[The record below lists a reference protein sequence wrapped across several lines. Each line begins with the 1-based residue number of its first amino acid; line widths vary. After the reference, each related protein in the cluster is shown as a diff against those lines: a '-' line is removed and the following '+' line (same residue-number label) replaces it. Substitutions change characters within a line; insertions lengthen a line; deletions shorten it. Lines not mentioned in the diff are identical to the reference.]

1 MRLRPI
7 RLTVESHPVG
17 SAFTWSYPNSDGNI
31 YVIPTY
37 ALTVVGRSE
46 SNVEVRRVFEV
57 LRFGV
62 HRTVGNPEP
71 RVVGI
76 SQHDSYVIR
85 RWIPTYK
92 VHSFPSREDGAW
104 QVHGNYL
111 IHDGP
116 DDPRT
121 QLYATAGCIEICGG
135 PSGFVAFNQF
145 IVALAGSTKSSFD
158 LQLMDVAQSG
168 CMSITYLPARLPPV
182 MLRSNQ

>member
-1 MRLRPI
+1 MSLRKI
-7 RLTVESHPVG
+7 QLAVESRPVG
-17 SAFTWSYPNSDGNI
+17 TAYTWSYPNSDGKV

-37 ALTVVGRSE
+37 RLTVDGHDSAGAP
-46 SNVEVRRVFEV
+46 VRRLFDV

-62 HRTVGNPEP
+62 HRTQGNPTP
-71 RVVGI
+71 RIVGI
-76 SQHDSYVIR
+76 STHQRYVIR

-116 DDPRT
+116 DNPQT

-135 PSGFVAFNQF
+135 PNGFVAFNDH
-145 IVALAGSTKSSFD
+145 IIALSGSNKSTT
-158 LQLMDVAQSG
+158 AQKLAEIGGSG
-168 CMSITYLPARLPPV
+168 CMTITYLPATPPKV
-182 MLRSNQ
+182 RER

>member
-1 MRLRPI
+1 MSLRKI
-7 RLTVESHPVG
+7 RLTVG
-17 SAFTWSYPNSDGNI
+17 ATGIGTAYTWSYPNSDNKV

-37 ALTVVGRSE
+37 ELKVVGRDDSGAP
-46 SNVEVRRVFEV
+46 VERKFEV

-62 HRTVGNPEP
+62 HRTVANPTP
-71 RVVGI
+71 RMVGI
-76 SQHDSYVIR
+76 THFHTYVIR

-116 DDPRT
+116 DDPKG

-135 PSGFVAFNQF
+135 PEGFVAFNHY
-145 IVALAGSTKSSFD
+145 VVSLSGTTKTTFPD
-158 LQLMDVAQSG
+158 QLKQIGDAA
-168 CMSITYLPARLPPV
+168 CMSITYLAATLPPV
-182 MLRSNQ
+182 VQR